1 MTALRVLVTGAT
13 LAAPARQ
20 VLEKIGAAVI
30 MMPSGIGRDAILHAL
45 AEAPTQAILMR
56 GNPPLDAAIMDAAPD
71 LRVIAKHGAGV
82 DSVDLAAAAQRGIR
96 VMVAADANAPAVA
109 EHTIALIFALGRD
122 VVTLSARTRAGA
134 WDREGY
140 SGREISGRRLGLIGF
155 GRIARLVA
163 ATARAVGMEVTALPH
178 RAGSVDPALAREAPS
193 LEALLAG
200 SDIVSLHV
208 PLTRETEGVIG
219 AAALAA
225 MRPGALLVNT
235 ARGALI
241 DEKALLAALASG
253 HLGGAALD
261 TLTEEPP
268 APHHPLL
275 SAERVIV
282 TPHIASATRAA
293 LTRMGVVA
301 AQNIAAVLTDQ
312 PFDPGNL
319 VAGGPPA

>member
-20 VLEKIGAAVI
+20 VLEEVGAAVV
-30 MMPSGIGRDAILHAL
+30 MMPSGTGRDAILRAL

-56 GNPPLDAAIMDAAPD
+56 GNPPLDAAVMDAAPD

-96 VMVAADANAPAVA
+96 VMVAADANTPAVA
-109 EHTIALIFALGRD
+109 EHTLALIFALGRD
-122 VVTLSARTRAGA
+122 IVSLAARTRIGA
-134 WDREGY
+134 WDRGGY
-140 SGREISGRRLGLIGF
+140 SGREISGRRLGLVGF

-163 ATARAVGMEVTALPH
+163 AKARALGMEVTALPH
-178 RAGSVDPALAREAPS
+178 RPGTVDAALAREATS
-193 LEALLAG
+193 LQALLAD

-208 PLTRETEGVIG
+208 PLTRETEGMIG
-219 AAALAA
+219 RAELAA
-225 MRPGALLVNT
+225 MRKDALLVNT

-241 DEKALLAALASG
+241 DEASLLEALTSG
-253 HLGGAALD
+253 HLGGAALE
-261 TLTEEPP
+261 TLTQEPP
-268 APHHPLL
+268 APDHPLL
-275 SAERVIV
+275 SAPRVIV
-282 TPHIASATRAA
+282 TPHIASATGAS

-301 AQNIAAVLTDQ
+301 AQNIVAVLKDR

-319 VAGGPPA
+319 VGGGPPA

>member
-13 LAAPARQ
+13 LAASARQ
-20 VLEKIGAAVI
+20 VLEEIGAAVV
-30 MMPSGIGRDAILHAL
+30 MMPSGTGRDAILRAL
-45 AEAPTQAILMR
+45 VEAPTQAILMR
-56 GNPPLDAAIMDAAPD
+56 GNPPLDAAVMDAAPD

-109 EHTIALIFALGRD
+109 EHTLALFFALGRD
-122 VVTLSARTRAGA
+122 IVSLAARTRIGA

-140 SGREISGRRLGLIGF
+140 SGREISGRRLGLVGF

-163 ATARAVGMEVTALPH
+163 AKARALGMEVMALPH
-178 RAGSVDPALAREAPS
+178 RSGTVDAALAREATS
-193 LEALLAG
+193 LQALLAD

-208 PLTRETEGVIG
+208 PLTRETEGMIG
-219 AAALAA
+219 RAELAA
-225 MRPGALLVNT
+225 MRKDALLVNT

-241 DEKALLAALASG
+241 DEAALLEALTSG
-253 HLGGAALD
+253 HLGGAALE
-261 TLTEEPP
+261 TLTQEPP
-268 APHHPLL
+268 APDHPLL
-275 SAERVIV
+275 SAPRVIV
-282 TPHIASATRAA
+282 TPHIASATGAS

-301 AQNIAAVLTDQ
+301 AQNIVAVLKDQ

-319 VAGGPPA
+319 VAGGAPA

>member
-1 MTALRVLVTGAT
+1 MTTLRVLVTGAK
-13 LAAPARQ
+13 LAAEARQ
-20 VLEKIGAAVI
+20 VLEEIGAQIV

-56 GNPPLDAAIMDAAPD
+56 GNPPLDAGTMDAAPQ

-109 EHTIALIFALGRD
+109 EHALALIFALGRD
-122 VVTLSARTRAGA
+122 VAALAARTRAGA

-155 GRIARLVA
+155 GRIAQLLA
-163 ATARAVGMEVTALPH
+163 AKARALGMEVTALPH
-178 RAGSVDPALAREAPS
+178 RPGTVDSTLAREAPS
-193 LEALLAG
+193 LQALLAE

-208 PLTRETEGVIG
+208 PLTRETEGMIG
-219 AAALAA
+219 AAAFAA

-235 ARGALI
+235 ARGAVI
-241 DEKALLAALASG
+241 GEAALLAALASG

-261 TLTEEPP
+261 TLIQEPP
-268 APHHPLL
+268 APDHPLL
-275 SAERVIV
+275 SAPRVIV
-282 TPHIASATRAA
+282 TPHIASATGAA

>member
-1 MTALRVLVTGAT
+1 VTALRVLVTGAN

-20 VLEKIGAAVI
+20 ILEEIGAAVV
-30 MMPSGIGRDAILHAL
+30 MMPSGTGRDAILGAL

-56 GNPPLDAAIMDAAPD
+56 GNPPLDAAVMNAAPD

-109 EHTIALIFALGRD
+109 EHTLALIFALGRD
-122 VVTLSARTRAGA
+122 IVSLAARTRIGA

-140 SGREISGRRLGLIGF
+140 SGREISGRRLGLVGF

-163 ATARAVGMEVTALPH
+163 AKAHALGMEVTALPH
-178 RAGSVDPALAREAPS
+178 RPGTVDAALAREATS
-193 LEALLAG
+193 LLALLAD

-208 PLTRETEGVIG
+208 PLTRETEGMIG
-219 AAALAA
+219 RAELAA
-225 MRPGALLVNT
+225 MRQGALLVNT

-241 DEKALLAALASG
+241 DEAALLEALTSG
-253 HLGGAALD
+253 HLGGAALE
-261 TLTEEPP
+261 TLTQEPP
-268 APHHPLL
+268 LPDHPLL
-275 SAERVIV
+275 SAPRVIV
-282 TPHIASATRAA
+282 TPHIASATGAS

-301 AQNIAAVLTDQ
+301 AQNIAAVLKDR
-312 PFDPGNL
+312 PFDPSNL
-319 VAGGPPA
+319 VAGAPLA

>member
-1 MTALRVLVTGAT
+1 MTALRVLVTGAS
-13 LAAPARQ
+13 LAAEARQ
-20 VLEKIGAAVI
+20 ILDGIGAAVVT
-30 MMPSGIGRDAILHAL
+30 MPSGTGRDAILRAL

-56 GNPPLDAAIMDAAPD
+56 GNPPLDAAIMDAAPE

-109 EHTIALIFALGRD
+109 EHTLALIFALGRD
-122 VVTLSARTRAGA
+122 IVSLAARTRGGA
-134 WDREGY
+134 WDRDGY

-163 ATARAVGMEVTALPH
+163 AKARAVGMDVTALPH
-178 RAGSVDPALAREAPS
+178 RPGSVDTAVAHEASS
-193 LEALLAG
+193 LQALLAD

-208 PLTRETEGVIG
+208 PLTRETEGMIG
-219 AAALAA
+219 RSALAA

-241 DEKALLAALASG
+241 DEAALLEALASG

-261 TLTEEPP
+261 TLTKEPP
-268 APHHPLL
+268 SPDHPLL
-275 SAERVIV
+275 SAPRVIV
-282 TPHIASATRAA
+282 TPHIASATGAA
-293 LTRMGVVA
+293 LIRMGVVA
-301 AQNIAAVLTDQ
+301 AQNIVAVLKDQ
-312 PFDPGNL
+312 PFEPGNL
-319 VAGGPPA
+319 VASGPPA

>member
-1 MTALRVLVTGAT
+1 MTALRVLVTGAS
-13 LAAPARQ
+13 LAAEARRI
-20 VLEKIGAAVI
+20 LEGIGAAVVL
-30 MMPSGIGRDAILHAL
+30 MPSGSGRDAILRAL

-56 GNPPLDAAIMDAAPD
+56 GNPPIDAAIMDAAPE

-109 EHTIALIFALGRD
+109 EHTLALIFALGRD
-122 VVTLSARTRAGA
+122 IVALAARTRAGA

-140 SGREISGRRLGLIGF
+140 SGREISGRKLGLVGF

-163 ATARAVGMEVTALPH
+163 AKARAVGMDVTALPH
-178 RAGSVDPALAREAPS
+178 RPGSVDAALAREATS
-193 LEALLAG
+193 LGELLAD

-208 PLTRETEGVIG
+208 PLTRETEGMIG
-219 AAALAA
+219 RSALAL
-225 MRPGALLVNT
+225 MRKGALLVNT

-241 DEKALLAALASG
+241 DETALLEALASG

-261 TLTEEPP
+261 TLIQEPP
-268 APHHPLL
+268 PPDHPLL
-275 SAERVIV
+275 SAPRVIV
-282 TPHIASATRAA
+282 TPHIASATGAA
-293 LTRMGVVA
+293 LIRMGVVA
-301 AQNIAAVLTDQ
+301 AQNIVAVLKDQ
-312 PFDPGNL
+312 PLDPGNL

>member
-1 MTALRVLVTGAT
+1 MTALRVLVTGAS
-13 LAAPARQ
+13 LADEARQ
-20 VLEKIGAAVI
+20 ILQRIGAAVI
-30 MMPSGIGRDAILHAL
+30 TMPSGTGREAILRAL

-56 GNPPLDAAIMDAAPD
+56 GNPPLDAAIMDAAPE

-109 EHTIALIFALGRD
+109 EHALALIFALGRD
-122 VVTLSARTRAGA
+122 VVALGARTRAGA

-163 ATARAVGMEVTALPH
+163 AKARAVGMEVAALPH
-178 RAGSVDPALAREAPS
+178 RPGSVDTAMAREANS
-193 LEALLAG
+193 LRALLAD

-208 PLTRETEGVIG
+208 PLTRETEGMIG
-219 AAALAA
+219 RAELAA

-241 DEKALLAALASG
+241 DEAALLEALASG

-261 TLTEEPP
+261 TLIQEPP
-268 APHHPLL
+268 SPDHPLL
-275 SAERVIV
+275 GAPRVIV
-282 TPHIASATRAA
+282 TPHIASATGAA
-293 LTRMGVVA
+293 LIRMGVVA
-301 AQNIAAVLTDQ
+301 AQNIVAVLEDR

-319 VAGGPPA
+319 VTRDPPD